1 MKKTAGIYIHIP
13 FCTVKC
19 MYCDFYSITNRLEDT
34 PQFIKA
40 IIEEIK
46 LSKDIHN
53 ENYDFDTIFFGG
65 GTPSLIDP
73 IWIDKILTNL
83 YKTFTFKKN
92 IEISIEV
99 NPGEIKLEK
108 LKTLKKIGLNRISI
122 GVQSLDE
129 KLLKFLDRLH
139 SPIESIETYKNA
151 RKAGFNNINADLI
164 FNIPNQSLVQWEK
177 DIQTMIEL
185 NVDHISSYSL
195 TVEKG
200 TVLNKEVNRGNIIM
214 PNDANDKRMYLL
226 AVNELINNKYDQY
239 EISNF
244 AKQNKRCLHN
254 LHYWNLDPYISFGP
268 SSHSYD
274 TKKRWWNTKSLD
286 KYLKMISNG
295 KLPIQGYETLNVKE
309 KFNELILNGLRM
321 NDGIKILRLKN
332 VYSGNDFEN
341 YLNKQLK
348 INSRLYIQDECLK
361 LDRTGMLFADEIA
374 SNMFI

>member
-53 ENYDFDTIFFGG
+53 KNYDFDTIFFGG

-226 AVNELINNKYDQY
+226 AVNELINNNYDQY

-295 KLPIQGYETLNVKE
+295 KLPIQGYETLNIKE

-332 VYSGNDFEN
+332 VYSGYDF
-341 YLNKQLK
+341 
-348 INSRLYIQDECLK
+348 
-361 LDRTGMLFADEIA
+361 
-374 SNMFI
+374 

>member
-1 MKKTAGIYIHIP
+1 
-13 FCTVKC
+13 

-53 ENYDFDTIFFGG
+53 KNYDFDTIFLGG

-73 IWIDKILTNL
+73 IRIDKILKNL

-151 RKAGFNNINADLI
+151 R
-164 FNIPNQSLVQWEK
+164 
-177 DIQTMIEL
+177 
-185 NVDHISSYSL
+185 
-195 TVEKG
+195 
-200 TVLNKEVNRGNIIM
+200 
-214 PNDANDKRMYLL
+214 
-226 AVNELINNKYDQY
+226 
-239 EISNF
+239 
-244 AKQNKRCLHN
+244 
-254 LHYWNLDPYISFGP
+254 
-268 SSHSYD
+268 
-274 TKKRWWNTKSLD
+274 
-286 KYLKMISNG
+286 
-295 KLPIQGYETLNVKE
+295 
-309 KFNELILNGLRM
+309 
-321 NDGIKILRLKN
+321 
-332 VYSGNDFEN
+332 
-341 YLNKQLK
+341 
-348 INSRLYIQDECLK
+348 
-361 LDRTGMLFADEIA
+361 
-374 SNMFI
+374 